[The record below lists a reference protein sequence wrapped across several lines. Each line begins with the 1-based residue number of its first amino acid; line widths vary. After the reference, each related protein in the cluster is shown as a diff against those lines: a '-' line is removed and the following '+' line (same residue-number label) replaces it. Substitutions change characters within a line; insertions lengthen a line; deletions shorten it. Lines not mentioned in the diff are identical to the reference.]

1 MSCIVVWGKSVYVY
15 VGMLAT
21 YSKLE
26 SAMTAW
32 RPRMY
37 CWFEATLSSLSF
49 SMSSSCSVIDYQDGY
64 RNG

>member
-1 MSCIVVWGKSVYVY
+1 MY